1 MIMYATTYSLSSAP
15 RARHLAPVIGTSTR
29 DRAPGWRALYLAPA
43 CLVLALL
50 PTRISD
56 GPPPAHRMCPTAV
69 QLGSELRAPWD
80 RISAACDAEVVL
92 RASGWCDGW
101 VGGALANAWW
111 ESRWD
116 PRALDK
122 SGHTAGFW
130 QLRDD
135 GLGFG
140 MGDRRFN
147 IQHATSAVVTSA
159 RQQRL
164 HVTSGSSS
172 DAARTFCIR
181 IMRPKNSQRKGELR
195 AHTARLV
202 E

>member
-1 MIMYATTYSLSSAP
+1 MIIYATTHSLSSA
-15 RARHLAPVIGTSTR
+15 RRTRHLAPMSPPSTR
-29 DRAPGWRALYLAPA
+29 YRAPGWRARYLAPA
-43 CLVLALL
+43 CLVLALV
-50 PTRISD
+50 PTRMSD
-56 GPPPAHRMCPTAV
+56 HPPPARKVCPTAA
-69 QLGSELRAPWD
+69 QMGTELHAPWN

-101 VGGALANAWW
+101 VSGALANAWW

-147 IQHATSAVVTSA
+147 IQHATAAVVKSA

-164 HVTSGSSS
+164 HVTSGSGS

-181 IMRPKNSQRKGELR
+181 IMRPSNSQRKGELR
-195 AHTARLV
+195 ATTARLV